1 MRSSVRRKA
10 VTLLTA
16 LTFTIVA
23 ATGIA
28 AFVVGFDIQVIGL
41 HAIMGFAFIVLI
53 AFHVA
58 NNLTP
63 LMRYGRGSTLWVSLA
78 LTVLATISVWRQP
91 PPVKMLLALSG
102 NLGPAQERFEM
113 SEDHLVFQYSPAD
126 HYKLALTVKMG
137 PAYHLENPPRIA
149 IWLENQGAYHIK
161 TLLAPDQ
168 GQEELLPYWA
178 FKVKGWEKAKRDA
191 EENVAEENPIE
202 ADGVSSATPNGSF
215 DPADY
220 ILPAD
225 PETPMPYKLLIEI
238 NQPGDAHGSLDDQPS
253 LVYAVEIDNL
263 LPQTF
268 QLLDLIGY
276 PQREDIDGEE
286 AWSLYYVNHEFG
298 SALDLIDSALL
309 TIDRTFAAPPVTV
322 HE

>member
-1 MRSSVRRKA
+1 MRSGLRRKT
-10 VTLLTA
+10 VTLLTG
-16 LTFTIVA
+16 LTFVVVA

-28 AFVVGFDIQVIGL
+28 AFVAGFDLQVIGL
-41 HAIMGFAFIVLI
+41 HALMGFAFILLVAL
-53 AFHVA
+53 HVA

-63 LMRYGRGSTLWVSLA
+63 LLRYGRGKTVWVSLA
-78 LTVLATISVWRQP
+78 LTLLAVLVMWRQP
-91 PPVKMLLALSG
+91 PPVKKLLSLSG

-113 SEDHLVFQYSPAD
+113 SEEHLVFQYSPAD

-137 PAYHLENPPRIA
+137 PAYQLENPPQIA

-161 TLLAPDQ
+161 TLLAPEK

-178 FKVKGWEKAKRDA
+178 FKVKGWEQAKRDA
-191 EENVAEENPIE
+191 EAKGAEEVRPE
-202 ADGVSSATPNGSF
+202 VDGVSAATPNGSF

-225 PETPMPYKLLIEI
+225 PENPMTYKLLIEI
-238 NQPGDAHGSLDDQPS
+238 NQPGDAHGALDDQPS
-253 LVYAVEIDNL
+253 LVYAVEIDNS
-263 LPQTF
+263 LPRTF
-268 QLLDLIGY
+268 QLPELMGY

-286 AWSLYYVNHEFG
+286 AWPLYYVNEDFG

-309 TIDRTFAAPPVTV
+309 TIDRAPVASLGATR
-322 HE
+322 E